1 MRLKKDQ
8 IQKLSEVILAELK
21 KKKLIVAK
29 AGSETL
35 IEKIR
40 QVITADLEAEVQLDE
55 EVRKLMEKYRAQ
67 ISAGHMNEQ
76 QVFQMIKKQ
85 LVKERKLV
93 I

>member
-8 IQKLSEVILAELK
+8 IQKLSEAVLRGLEA
-21 KKKLIVAK
+21 KKLIVAK
-29 AGSETL
+29 TGSGDL
-35 IEKIR
+35 LEKIR
-40 QVITADLEAEVQLDE
+40 QVITANFEAEDRLDE
-55 EVRKLMEKYRAQ
+55 EIRKLMEKYRAQ

-93 I
+93 L